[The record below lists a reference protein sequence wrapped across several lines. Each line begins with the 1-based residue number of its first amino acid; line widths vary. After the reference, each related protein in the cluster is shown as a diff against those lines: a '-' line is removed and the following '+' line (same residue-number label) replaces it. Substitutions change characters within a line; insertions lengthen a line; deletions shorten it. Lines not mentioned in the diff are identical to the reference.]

1 MVTGKVNDQVRL
13 GYGKSGPR
21 HCDVVLSPGEGKEEA
36 EEGLCWKG
44 VISPQHS
51 SATAAAHREW
61 LRVSRWAREKLPL
74 RSLGSTEFG

>member
-1 MVTGKVNDQVRL
+1 MVTDKVNDQVRL

-21 HCDVVLSPGEGKEEA
+21 RCDVVLSPGEGKEEA

-51 SATAAAHREW
+51 SSHGCSSQ
-61 LRVSRWAREKLPL
+61 RVAEGF
-74 RSLGSTEFG
+74 SLG